1 MTRRSVPTRSG
12 PRRSVHFQ
20 IADIRFFPSDT
31 ANDIETRLSK
41 ALSELRRKNLGIDE
55 DWFSNLDRGGE
66 WSDVTDQISPSRK
79 DRDKIRRRAQKLVEL
94 RQQASRM
101 SHLSYDE
108 RKKLSALQNG
118 VQLIQLESEHR
129 VDEIAA
135 ALHEEMPWMSSAT
148 EFAWYA
154 MRESMRKGAPAL
166 RLPPLLL
173 DGPPGIGKS
182 HWARRLAE
190 LIGTPTELIDAS
202 NEPAGFA
209 VAGSQRGWST
219 AHPGRPVELILHQ
232 RVGNPVIVIDEVD
245 KCGDVRSSRGFSF
258 ALSNALLPLLDP
270 LSARTWSCPFFRVRF
285 DMRWIS
291 WILTSNDR
299 LAVPAPLQSRCRVVY
314 IPPLAGAHLAYFA
327 RREGAA
333 RGLPADTVD
342 ALTDMLRGAERGWD
356 LRAVI
361 KLIDTLVAHE
371 NRPPLQ

>member
-148 EFAWYA
+148 EFAWDA

-166 RLPPLLL
+166 VLVHPRLFVV
-173 DGPPGIGKS
+173 
-182 HWARRLAE
+182 R
-190 LIGTPTELIDAS
+190 
-202 NEPAGFA
+202 
-209 VAGSQRGWST
+209 
-219 AHPGRPVELILHQ
+219 
-232 RVGNPVIVIDEVD
+232 RVG
-245 KCGDVRSSRGFSF
+245 
-258 ALSNALLPLLDP
+258 
-270 LSARTWSCPFFRVRF
+270 
-285 DMRWIS
+285 
-291 WILTSNDR
+291 
-299 LAVPAPLQSRCRVVY
+299 
-314 IPPLAGAHLAYFA
+314 HLY
-327 RREGAA
+327 
-333 RGLPADTVD
+333 
-342 ALTDMLRGAERGWD
+342 
-356 LRAVI
+356 
-361 KLIDTLVAHE
+361 
-371 NRPPLQ
+371 